1 MYIVVFNNFVFKN
14 NFFYL
19 IKKLITP
26 IKHKILLTKLKIIL
40 EKSRNKSRLKYLIL

>member
-19 IKKLITP
+19 IKKLFTP
-26 IKHKILLTKLKIIL
+26 IKHKKLLTKLKTIL